1 MLAFYLSAEVVHVYL
16 PPLEDDRIAD
26 FIDQHDP
33 HLPPGCRDILAVGLE
48 PNPRVVKRT
57 LNIFR
62 LLLRL
67 AERRVAAGTMEPIVP
82 VLLVK
87 MVVIQ
92 ARYRDLYRDL
102 LEYPNLIQDL
112 EWAAREGLEV
122 RRAVPPLAEEAP
134 DAETLLER
142 YLRYKPLLR
151 MLRTGPAFADLTRDQ
166 INAYIYLTRT
176 TSEEA
181 GSAPEMEATRRWQ
194 DLLSNDP
201 TRLRASIADVRAEG
215 LTDEYI
221 EALVQLL
228 EPGAKAS
235 PVERISV
242 GTALAYL
249 GDPRD
254 FDEMVDIPGGEFKRG
269 EEGGPTYVMAY
280 RIGRYPITNAQYSRF
295 LAENPTH
302 PVPHLDEVWAEP
314 YNWDAERRIYPEGK
328 ANHPVVLVSWEDAIA
343 YCEWAGVRLPT
354 EEEWEKAARG
364 EDGRAYPWGDE
375 FDPEWANVRE
385 SGVGSTT
392 PVGVHPDG
400 ASPYGLLDC
409 AGNVWEWTTSR
420 VGEDQIVI
428 CGGSWNFHA
437 DDARCFSRD
446 YSHPHH
452 RSNRIGFRVVTGP
465 RPIADSGE
473 PTVEG

>member
-1 MLAFYLSAEVVHVYL
+1 
-16 PPLEDDRIAD
+16 
-26 FIDQHDP
+26 
-33 HLPPGCRDILAVGLE
+33 
-48 PNPRVVKRT
+48 
-57 LNIFR
+57 
-62 LLLRL
+62 
-67 AERRVAAGTMEPIVP
+67 
-82 VLLVK
+82 
-87 MVVIQ
+87 MV
-92 ARYRDLYRDL
+92 
-102 LEYPNLIQDL
+102 
-112 EWAAREGLEV
+112 
-122 RRAVPPLAEEAP
+122 
-134 DAETLLER
+134 
-142 YLRYKPLLR
+142 
-151 MLRTGPAFADLTRDQ
+151 
-166 INAYIYLTRT
+166 
-176 TSEEA
+176 
-181 GSAPEMEATRRWQ
+181 
-194 DLLSNDP
+194 
-201 TRLRASIADVRAEG
+201 
-215 LTDEYI
+215 
-221 EALVQLL
+221 
-228 EPGAKAS
+228 
-235 PVERISV
+235 
-242 GTALAYL
+242 LAYL
-249 GDPRD
+249 SDPRD
-254 FDEMVDIPGGEFKRG
+254 FDEMVDITGGEFKHG

-280 RIGRYPITNAQYSRF
+280 RIGRYPITNAQYPRF

-314 YNWDAERRIYPEGK
+314 YNRDAERRIYPEGR

-385 SGVGSTT
+385 SGVGGTT